1 MTKRI
6 IWEDY
11 LAGFGSA
18 SYPGS
23 QWVHQEPGY
32 EANFVYIH
40 PGSRWVHQEPG
51 YEASFVY
58 IHPGSQWVHQEP
70 GYEANFVYIHPGS
83 SSSVHAEEPGYET
96 RKG

>member
-1 MTKRI
+1 M
-6 IWEDY
+6 
-11 LAGFGSA
+11 
-18 SYPGS
+18 
-23 QWVHQEPGY
+23 
-32 EANFVYIH
+32 YIH